1 MLQSIIVYCSLGI
14 IFVLLCRYYSRF
26 PHGKHNYLLW
36 ALVIYSVIFG
46 LRYGVGADHL
56 TYKEIYEYYLQFNK
70 LLKDDFEIGYVLYM
84 QVLANIGLHYSIFFG
99 LFAFL
104 QVFIL
109 FKGFRK
115 EYKVIPYVA
124 YTFMAACIWLQ
135 YANGMRQS
143 LSFCILVY
151 AIPFILEKKWLAYYS
166 CICVAILMHISAVM
180 LIFFYPVFV
189 YREEWIK
196 NIPLQLIL
204 VVISFILMTVN
215 VIMSLIDYLDVY
227 IAMTPY
233 ASYFDL
239 SSERMVNKLSAE
251 THLGIGFIV
260 ATAIVL
266 IQILY
271 SNKAKK
277 YFKNSMFTL
286 IYNLFFIGVL
296 WKNIFIT
303 SQIFA
308 RINYYLFGFSY
319 IVGGYTLFYLWKNSK
334 KMFGLLA
341 FLYFLIFVGYMY
353 RVDDSFVKYY
363 FIWQESEFRMPNNI
377 L

>member
-14 IFVLLCRYYSRF
+14 IFVLFCRYYSLF

-36 ALVIYSVIFG
+36 ALVIYSVVFG
-46 LRYGVGADHL
+46 LRYGVGADHF
-56 TYKEIYEYYLQFNK
+56 TYKEHYEYYLQHNR
-70 LLKDDFEIGYVLYM
+70 LLSDDFEIGYILYM
-84 QVLANIGLHYSIFFG
+84 QALAKIGLHYSIFFG

-104 QVFIL
+104 QVFFL
-109 FKGFRK
+109 FRGFRK
-115 EYKVIPYVA
+115 EYKVIPYIA
-124 YTFMAACIWLQ
+124 YTFMVACIWLQ

-151 AIPFILEKKWLAYYS
+151 AIPFILEKKWFAFYFFV
-166 CICVAILMHISAVM
+166 CIAILIHISAVL
-180 LIFFYPVFV
+180 LIFFYPIFV

-204 VVISFILMTVN
+204 VVVSFVLMEVN
-215 VIMSLIDYLDVY
+215 VIMPLVSYLDAYV
-227 IAMTPY
+227 AMTPY
-233 ASYFDL
+233 AGYFDL
-239 SSERMVNKLSAE
+239 SSERIVNKLSTE
-251 THLGIGFIV
+251 TNLGIGFMV
-260 ATAIVL
+260 ATLIAL

-271 SNKAKK
+271 SNKVKK
-277 YFKNSMFTL
+277 YFNNSVIVL

-303 SQIFA
+303 SQIFS
-308 RINYYLFGFSY
+308 RVNYYLFGFSY
-319 IVGGYTLFYLWKNSK
+319 IVGGYTLFYLWENSK
-334 KMFGLLA
+334 KMFVLLA
-341 FLYFLIFVGYMY
+341 FLYFLIFAGYMY
-353 RVDDSFVKYY
+353 RVNDSFVKYY